1 MNTTLT
7 PNLMSESVNE
17 SVAFYCRNLGFR
29 FLAGM
34 KTVGDNLDAR
44 VDEFAR
50 EVPLQWAMLGRDD
63 ARVMF
68 QSRLSLA
75 RECEAMT
82 ALPLGVSGA
91 LYLEVADLDSL
102 LTELGG
108 EVQTVLADHTTFY
121 GMREIWVRDNNGY
134 ILVLA
139 QSDNPVREA

>member
-1 MNTTLT
+1 MTTTLT
-7 PNLMSESVNE
+7 PNLMCENVNE

-34 KTVGDNLDAR
+34 KTEGDNLDAR
-44 VDEFAR
+44 VDAFTR
-50 EVPLQWAMLGRDD
+50 EVPLQWAMLGRED

-68 QSRLSLA
+68 QSRASLA

-82 ALPLGVSGA
+82 SLPLSVSGA

-121 GMREIWVRDNNGY
+121 GMREVWVRDNNGY

-139 QSDNPVREA
+139 QSDCPAREA